1 MKTKLTFLFVL
12 CFIFA
17 GLTQN
22 AKGNYL
28 GIFTWS
34 ILHVQLKANGKVK
47 RYTSGCTDHGTITF
61 GTWEQSHDTI
71 RLKFNQQVIT
81 YLIREKTLCYINGVD
96 NVSEGNAC
104 LNKTLIRSKSGIRR
118 KAKQYKRQQIRQR
131 NKDN

>member
-1 MKTKLTFLFVL
+1 MKFAITVLFFL
-12 CFIFA
+12 CFIFS
-17 GLTQN
+17 GLSQK

-34 ILHVQLKANGKVK
+34 ILHIQLKANGKVK
-47 RYTSGCTDHGTITF
+47 RYTSGCTERGTITF

-81 YLIREKTLCYINGVD
+81 YLLREKTLCYINGVG

-104 LNKTLIRSKSGIRR
+104 LHKTLIRSKSGIQR
-118 KAKQYKRQQIRQR
+118 KAKQSKRQQIR
-131 NKDN
+131 